1 MDNVSLL
8 QDTRNNKNLLRVAM
22 EMAGKPCPYLGEIGE
37 LATDQWEAVPPPSRK
52 PPVVEEDLCLNEDSR
67 EMASLDEELEQF
79 ANLVLETLV
88 KLEENLDFEL
98 VDEDLDFA
106 IESVINSLIED

>member
-22 EMAGKPCPYLGEIGE
+22 EIAGKGTKEGDEYGVIS
-37 LATDQWEAVPPPSRK
+37 QEAVPPPSRK
-52 PPVVEEDLCLNEDSR
+52 PPV
-67 EMASLDEELEQF
+67 
-79 ANLVLETLV
+79 
-88 KLEENLDFEL
+88 